1 MSIQRIKLARRI
13 ERINYEYATARMQ
26 GRPLA
31 SFIRRARNLS
41 RAYLDLP

>member
-1 MSIQRIKLARRI
+1 MSAIKIRLRLRI
-13 ERINYEYATARMQ
+13 ERLNYEYATARME

-31 SFIRRARNLS
+31 SYIRRARNLS

>member
-1 MSIQRIKLARRI
+1 MSAIKIRLAMRI
-13 ERINYEYATARMQ
+13 ERINYQYAVARME